1 MMMDE
6 GAAVDSWLTSLLA
19 IKKRIKTSMNNV
31 DKKKK
36 KRNEGKEKDQKLL
49 ISSRE
54 YRERCFF
61 FCLPVFFHIHFSIYL
76 FYLAHINII
85 ISNTTVSAKAFH

>member
-36 KRNEGKEKDQKLL
+36 KRNREKEKDQKLL
-49 ISSRE
+49 ISSGE
-54 YRERCFF
+54 YRE
-61 FCLPVFFHIHFSIYL
+61 
-76 FYLAHINII
+76 
-85 ISNTTVSAKAFH
+85 